1 MVRYLCIDGVSGGG
15 RRSQSGQTAVRI
27 PLALL
32 RAGVKLHALI
42 PDTAVGLPGALTDH
56 DIDRSLRNLT
66 ESDIEHLVNAPD
78 ALEVAILRAGR
89 EKVRVYV
96 E

>member
-1 MVRYLCIDGVSGGG
+1 MVRCLCIDGVSSGGQK
-15 RRSQSGQTAVRI
+15 SQSGQTAVRI

-32 RAGVKLHALI
+32 RAGVKLHTLI
-42 PDTAVGLPGALTDH
+42 PDTATGLPRILTDH
-56 DIDRSLRNLT
+56 DIDRSLGNLT

-78 ALEVAILRAGR
+78 ALEVAILRAGK
-89 EKVRVYV
+89 EKMRVYV